1 MKIINSFFR
10 SPAAESVFRGGYAI
24 VRNQPNLAPVAFGG
38 SVIAGV
44 VSILIGGYK
53 VADCIRYQSAP
64 GQCDEAIDRNA
75 PIVTAGFLA
84 LAGNWGAFNT
94 YNKKLHEDDVL
105 IPEEKIATREL
116 VIRNPVPFDTSATH
130 ASPLPELVIRN
141 PVPLDTSVAHAS
153 PLPIDSIAE
162 DIELEISTGKT
173 QQQVADLFNVSRYYV
188 QKALKQARNKKDNKN
203 QNEGRNKDRG
213 R

>member
-10 SPAAESVFRGGYAI
+10 SPAAESVLRGGYAI

-64 GQCDEAIDRNA
+64 GQCDEAIDKNA

-84 LAGNWGAFNT
+84 LVGNWGAFNT

-105 IPEEKIATREL
+105 MPEEKIATREL
-116 VIRNPVPFDTSATH
+116 VIRNPVPFDTSVTH
-130 ASPLPELVIRN
+130 AS
-141 PVPLDTSVAHAS
+141 S
-153 PLPIDSIAE
+153 LPIDSIAE

-203 QNEGRNKDRG
+203 QNESRNKDRG

>member
-10 SPAAESVFRGGYAI
+10 SPAAESALRGGYAI

-53 VADCIRYQSAP
+53 VVDCIRYQSAP
-64 GQCDEAIDRNA
+64 GQCDEAIDKNA

-116 VIRNPVPFDTSATH
+116 VIRNPVPFDTS
-130 ASPLPELVIRN
+130 
-141 PVPLDTSVAHAS
+141 VAHAS
-153 PLPIDSIAE
+153 SLPIDSIAE

-173 QQQVADLFNVSRYYV
+173 QQEVADLFNVSRYYV
-188 QKALKQARNKKDNKN
+188 RKALKQARNKKDNKN
-203 QNEGRNKDRG
+203 QNESRNKDRG